1 MKLAYKNTSPISST
15 LLDEMLTSNESYREN
30 LMQIVTDSLETAPE
44 ASILLPL
51 ATDSIK
57 QISELAQTFKSESL
71 QTIVVIGI
79 GGSNLGTKAV
89 YDALRPYP
97 SEAVEI
103 LFLETVSSAALLST
117 ADQLKKLGNK
127 NAFVIVSISKSGGTT
142 ETIANT
148 EALLAAVKETYG
160 YVLDRL
166 VVISDEGSKFW
177 NAAIEQG
184 VAKLS
189 LPKMVGGRYSV
200 FSAVGLFPLALAGF
214 NIERL
219 LNGAHDAIEDSI
231 SNDPRKNLA
240 IVSANATYTQLQN
253 KRSIHNSFFFVPE
266 LESLGKWYRQLM
278 GESIGKEKNRE
289 GKIVHIGITP
299 IVSIGSTDLHSMAQ
313 LYFGGPDDKFTNI
326 ISAKS
331 TKEVSLPKHFVF
343 SKLVEQL
350 ETKSFDTLMQAIV
363 DGVAASYEKLHRPF
377 LTIELD
383 RIDERELGY
392 YLQFRMIEMMYL
404 ANLLNVNAFD
414 QPSVELYKEETRKHL
429 AA

>member
-1 MKLAYKNTSPISST
+1 MKLTYKNTSPISST
-15 LLDEMLTSNESYREN
+15 LLEEMLTSNESYREN
-30 LMQIVTDSLETAPE
+30 LMQIVTDSVETAPE

-57 QISELAQTFKSESL
+57 QISELAETFKSESL

-79 GGSNLGTKAV
+79 GGSNLGTKAI
-89 YDALRPYP
+89 YDALRPFP

-127 NAFVIVSISKSGGTT
+127 NAFVIISISKSGGTT

-240 IVSANATYTQLQN
+240 MVSANATYTQLQN
-253 KRSIHNSFFFVPE
+253 KRSIHNSFFFAPE
-266 LESLGKWYRQLM
+266 LESLGKRYRQIM
-278 GESIGKEKNRE
+278 GESVGKEKDRG
-289 GKIVHIGITP
+289 GKIVHAGITP

-343 SKLVEQL
+343 SNLVEHL

-363 DGVAASYEKLHRPF
+363 DGVTESYEKLHRPF
-377 LTIELD
+377 LSIELD

-392 YLQFRMIEMMYL
+392 YLLFRMIEMMYL
-404 ANLLNVNAFD
+404 ANLLNVNAFN